1 MDRAAELAG
10 RKGTMRTPREF
21 FDLAETGELASNFSE
36 KDLIS
41 YATACVAEALAPRDA
56 SPELAEVLLK
66 RPGKPDVCC
75 HFEREVMNQIE
86 PSKSISPSDLARMQA
101 ARAAAQAW
109 VDHVEVDVMEAQHK
123 LDKLLAEQGQARE
136 ALQERE
142 RELRDA
148 GIKVALRRV
157 G

>member
-1 MDRAAELAG
+1 
-10 RKGTMRTPREF
+10 
-21 FDLAETGELASNFSE
+21 
-36 KDLIS
+36 
-41 YATACVAEALAPRDA
+41 
-56 SPELAEVLLK
+56 
-66 RPGKPDVCC
+66 
-75 HFEREVMNQIE
+75 MNQIE

>member
-1 MDRAAELAG
+1 
-10 RKGTMRTPREF
+10 
-21 FDLAETGELASNFSE
+21 
-36 KDLIS
+36 
-41 YATACVAEALAPRDA
+41 
-56 SPELAEVLLK
+56 
-66 RPGKPDVCC
+66 
-75 HFEREVMNQIE
+75 
-86 PSKSISPSDLARMQA
+86 
-101 ARAAAQAW
+101 
-109 VDHVEVDVMEAQHK
+109 MEAQHK

>member
-1 MDRAAELAG
+1 
-10 RKGTMRTPREF
+10 
-21 FDLAETGELASNFSE
+21 
-36 KDLIS
+36 
-41 YATACVAEALAPRDA
+41 
-56 SPELAEVLLK
+56 
-66 RPGKPDVCC
+66 
-75 HFEREVMNQIE
+75 MNQIE

-109 VDHVEVDVMEAQHK
+109 VDHVEVDVVEAQHK

>member
-56 SPELAEVLLK
+56 SPELAEAENWLRGMALSFGG
-66 RPGKPDVCC
+66 RYDIRSPDGV
-75 HFEREVMNQIE
+75 
-86 PSKSISPSDLARMQA
+86 
-101 ARAAAQAW
+101 
-109 VDHVEVDVMEAQHK
+109 
-123 LDKLLAEQGQARE
+123 
-136 ALQERE
+136 
-142 RELRDA
+142 
-148 GIKVALRRV
+148 
-157 G
+157 

>member
-1 MDRAAELAG
+1 MTMDQPTAISTHSE
-10 RKGTMRTPREF
+10 PRH
-21 FDLAETGELASNFSE
+21 L
-36 KDLIS
+36 
-41 YATACVAEALAPRDA
+41 
-56 SPELAEVLLK
+56 
-66 RPGKPDVCC
+66 
-75 HFEREVMNQIE
+75 
-86 PSKSISPSDLARMQA
+86 SPSDLARMQA

-109 VDHVEVDVMEAQHK
+109 VDHVEVDVVEAQHK